1 MQRKPHKLLIYGHS
15 NNDETMS
22 TGVAQYNLDLLGMLE
37 NEGSVEEITF
47 VHDHKSCNRFQE
59 LELSSKVELVP
70 IELLSGKIHRL
81 FKALIFLSTIF
92 GLTFLIPMLARIIA
106 PNNHAATLM
115 NKYPDYTHF
124 LYTSWGANSEFP
136 VLLRASSKNN
146 IISAIHDTRCLHY
159 KASWS
164 ERFWGIIK
172 LKAILASS
180 DSVLAPSK
188 QVVADLRTLNQE
200 VKIIETSAIPKIDV
214 PLSWKASQYKGL
226 SYIFYP
232 NTFVETKNHMVFV
245 DVLKRLKGEFCLVLS
260 GSGSENETAKDF
272 FNACLEE
279 NVGHLVHHEGFVDEN
294 RKFDLMR
301 GSAALV
307 MPTIGFE
314 SYSLSIWEAFG
325 IGCPVIASK
334 ESDLQEQVK
343 GFGRM
348 CDPYDAGDIV
358 SQLKEVQ
365 SRNYSGSLLQ
375 RQAHDYY
382 LERQK
387 IAKKVVIN
395 NL

>member
-1 MQRKPHKLLIYGHS
+1 MHQKPYKLLIYGHS

-22 TGVAQYNLDLLGMLE
+22 TGVAQYNLDLIGMLE
-37 NEGSVEEITF
+37 NEASVEEITF
-47 VHDHKSCNRFQE
+47 VHDHKSCKRFQE
-59 LELSSKVELVP
+59 LGLSSKVELVP
-70 IELLSGKIHRL
+70 VGLSSGKMHRV
-81 FKALIFLSTIF
+81 FKAIIFLSSVF
-92 GLTFLIPMLARIIA
+92 GLTVLIPMLARIIS
-106 PNNHAATLM
+106 PNNHAAILS
-115 NKYPDYTHF
+115 NKYSEYTHF

-136 VLLRASSKNN
+136 VLLRASSNKK

-159 KASWS
+159 TASWS

-188 QVVADLRTLNQE
+188 QVGADLRMFNQE
-200 VKIIETSAIPKIDV
+200 VKIIETSAIPKIDL
-214 PLSWKASQYKGL
+214 PLSWKASRYNDL
-226 SYIFYP
+226 PYLFYP
-232 NTFVETKNHMVFV
+232 NTFVGTKNHMVFV

-260 GSGSENETAKDF
+260 GSGSENETAKEF

-301 GSAALV
+301 GSAALI

-314 SYSLSIWEAFG
+314 SFSLSIWEAFG

-334 ESDLQEQVK
+334 ESDLQEQVNC
-343 GFGRM
+343 FGRM
-348 CDPYDAGDIV
+348 CDPHDAGDIV
-358 SQLKEVQ
+358 KQLKEVQ

-387 IAKKVVIN
+387 LVRKAVVN